1 MLLTDPFPVIGG
13 VVGGFRYENDRCD
26 RIFFFLHHRELYFW
40 CLVDQLR
47 ILGMII
53 KMNSVDC
60 LIGLV
65 LLQLII
71 LLGWFYFIAI
81 FGLFLFVMF

>member
-1 MLLTDPFPVIGG
+1 
-13 VVGGFRYENDRCD
+13 
-26 RIFFFLHHRELYFW
+26 
-40 CLVDQLR
+40 
-47 ILGMII
+47 
-53 KMNSVDC
+53 MNSVDC

-81 FGLFLFVMF
+81 FGLFLFVMFWREGEKVQWWKGSQLCFLLYYATVLIKPLMEAYLQYLAGQLHQSVFTPSL